1 MVSEEFKI
9 NFLQYDGEP
18 AENSASFAFE
28 RFKFF
33 SRIVPAL
40 PVIVPLSSITTTWTS
55 SNLELLAAAK
65 FEVPGL
71 SAS

>member
-9 NFLQYDGEP
+9 NFLQYEGEP

-40 PVIVPLSSITTTWTS
+40 PVIVPLSSITTT
-55 SNLELLAAAK
+55 
-65 FEVPGL
+65 
-71 SAS
+71 